1 MDNLAFGQY
10 YPGKSWIYK
19 LDPRIKIIAT
29 IVFIVLIF
37 LIPIT
42 GMNGLY
48 MMLGA
53 FGLFVLAFLT
63 TRIPVIKVLNGL
75 KPVLFLLS
83 FTVVLQL
90 IYTTS
95 DESDLLYTIPM
106 SIGLYQLL
114 IMLGL
119 LTLYIVFKK
128 YLPLKTLILFGI
140 LFISFLV
147 MWDNPFEKFV
157 WNFDFR
163 WASWDFKIYWAGV
176 SRASIIFLR
185 IVLMIGIT
193 SLLTLS
199 TMSTDINNGLEAVLS
214 PLKLLKIPVGIFSML
229 ISLTLRFIPTLMIE
243 AKKIMNAQAS
253 RGVDFS
259 EGSLKDKANQI
270 IALLIP
276 MFVISFKRAEDLS
289 NAMEAR
295 GYIVGAKRTKIDEL
309 KLRWRDY
316 LAIVVMILLLAAVI
330 LGRIY
335 LSWDIN
341 V

>member
-75 KPVLFLLS
+75 KPILFLLS

-335 LSWDIN
+335 LS
-341 V
+341 

>member
-199 TMSTDINNGLEAVLS
+199 TMSTDINNGLEALLS

-335 LSWDIN
+335 LS
-341 V
+341 

>member
-1 MDNLAFGQY
+1 MENIAFGQY

-19 LDPRIKIIAT
+19 LDPRLKIIAT
-29 IVFIVLIF
+29 ISLIVFIF
-37 LIPIT
+37 LIPMTSI
-42 GMNGLY
+42 NGLY

-53 FGLFVLAFLT
+53 LALYILAFLT
-63 TRIPVIKVLNGL
+63 TGIPILKVLNGL
-75 KPVLFLLS
+75 KPILFLLV

-90 IYTTS
+90 IYTTG
-95 DESDLLYTIPM
+95 EQVALLYTVPM
-106 SIGLYQLL
+106 TIGLYQTL
-114 IMLGL
+114 IMAGL
-119 LTLYIVFKK
+119 IVLYFLIKK
-128 YLPLKTLILFGI
+128 YLPLKTLFLFVILF
-140 LFISFLV
+140 LCFMV
-147 MWDNPFEKFV
+147 MWDNPFERFN
-157 WNFDFR
+157 WNFNFN
-163 WASWDFKIYWAGV
+163 WASWDFNIYEAGV
-176 SRASIIFLR
+176 IRASFISLR
-185 IVLMIGIT
+185 IVLMLGIT

-214 PLKLLKIPVGIFSML
+214 PLKLFKIPVGIFSML

-243 AKKIMNAQAS
+243 SKKIMNAQAS

-259 EGSLKDKANQI
+259 EGSLKEKVNQI

-316 LAIVVMILLLAAVI
+316 LFIVFLLLLLTSVI

-335 LSWDIN
+335 FA
-341 V
+341 